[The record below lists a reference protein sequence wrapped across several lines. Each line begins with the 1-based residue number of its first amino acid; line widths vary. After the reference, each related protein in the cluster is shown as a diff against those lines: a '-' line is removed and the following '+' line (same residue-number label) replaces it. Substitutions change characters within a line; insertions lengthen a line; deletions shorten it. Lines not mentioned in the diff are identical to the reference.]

1 MELNVTKPEI
11 LGGPMKGKM
20 YRIGNL
26 LDRLQQDFEEF
37 EAPYEFPD
45 MQEDIES
52 SLGGIALYLTA
63 LHHFHESL
71 LAINRTTE

>member
-11 LGGPMKGKM
+11 PGGPMKGKM

-37 EAPYEFPD
+37 ETPHEFPS
-45 MQEDIES
+45 MQEGIES
-52 SLGGIALYLTA
+52 SLRAIALYLAA
-63 LHHFHESL
+63 LHCFHESL
-71 LAINRTTE
+71 LAINRTTD